1 MTQINNNQ
9 TDKQL
14 IESNKTIRNLKQKER
29 VIEEKNDR
37 YLFFR
42 YLS

>member
-1 MTQINNNQ
+1 MTLINKSQ

-14 IESNKTIRNLKQKER
+14 IESNKTIRKLKQRER
-29 VIEEKNDR
+29 VIEEKNDG
-37 YLFFR
+37 YYFFC